1 MKIRI
6 LKPGLLSTIQDMGR
20 RHFLSQGVPLS
31 GAMDS
36 LSARIANKAVGNSDD
51 QAVIEFTYADAAFKA
66 ETDLLIAYAGDGM
79 RLQAGAQILPP
90 ERPLFIP
97 AGTNIQLI
105 HNSGG
110 VHTYLSIAGGW
121 DVPEVLGRR
130 STCLAV
136 SCGGFKGRP
145 LQAGDVLSSND
156 QLSDISERLVE
167 GLKSEQINFTKWS
180 IARQLLL
187 PTDRKVIRV
196 TLAREAD
203 WFEGQSIV
211 DFLSTPYVL
220 SRNSNRMGFRLD
232 GPEIIR
238 TKNDELISTAV
249 TPGTI
254 QVTGNGQMILLMADC
269 QTTGGYPRI
278 AQVALVD
285 LPLCGQLKPGDTI
298 YFKEISRREA
308 EVLYLKRE
316 DELSKLT
323 TALKSIFL

>member
-20 RHFLSQGVPLS
+20 SSFLSQGVPLS

-51 QAVIEFTYADAAFKA
+51 QAVIEFTYADATFKA
-66 ETDLLIAYAGDGM
+66 ETDLLIAYSGDGM
-79 RLQAGAQILPP
+79 RLQCGAQILPA
-90 ERPLFIP
+90 ERPVFIP
-97 AGTNIQLI
+97 AGSNIQLI
-105 HNSGG
+105 HNSIG

-121 DVPEVLGRR
+121 DVPEVLGSR
-130 STCLAV
+130 STCLAA
-136 SCGGFKGRP
+136 SFGGFKGRP
-145 LQAGDVLSSND
+145 LQTDDVLSSNG
-156 QLSDISERLVE
+156 QVSDISVSILR
-167 GLKSEQINFTKWS
+167 GLKNEKINFAKWS

-187 PTDRKVIRV
+187 PSDRKVIRIM
-196 TLAREAD
+196 LGREAD
-203 WFEGQSIV
+203 WFKNESVG
-211 DFLSTPYVL
+211 DFLSAPYQL
-220 SRNSNRMGFRLD
+220 SRNSNRMGFHLE
-232 GPEIIR
+232 GPEIVR
-238 TKNDELISTAV
+238 TKKDELISTAV

-278 AQVALVD
+278 AQVVSVD
-285 LPLCGQLKPGDTI
+285 LPLCSQLKPGDTI

-316 DELSKLT
+316 EDLSKLT

>member
-20 RHFLSQGVPLS
+20 RHYLSQGVPLS

-36 LSARIANKAVGNSDD
+36 LSARIANKAVGNTDD
-51 QAVIEFTYADAAFKA
+51 QAVIEFTYADAGFRA

-79 RLQAGAQILPP
+79 RLQCAAQILPP
-90 ERPLFIP
+90 ERPVFIP
-97 AGTNIQLI
+97 AGTVIQLI
-105 HNSGG
+105 HSSIG

-121 DVPEVLGRR
+121 EIPEVLGSR
-130 STCLAV
+130 STCLAA
-136 SCGGFKGRP
+136 SFGGFKGRS
-145 LQAGDVLSSND
+145 LHAGDILSGIG
-156 QLSDISERLVE
+156 QLSAISASLLRI
-167 GLKSEQINFTKWS
+167 LKNEQINFAKWS
-180 IARQLLL
+180 IPRQLIL
-187 PTDRKVIRV
+187 PANRKVIRV
-196 TLAREAD
+196 TPGTEAD
-203 WFEGQSIV
+203 WFNSQSIV
-211 DFLSTPYVL
+211 DFFLAPYIL
-220 SRNSNRMGFRLD
+220 GRNSNRMGFRLE
-232 GPEIIR
+232 GPEIVR

-254 QVTGNGQMILLMADC
+254 QVTGSGQMILLMADG

-278 AQVALVD
+278 AQVASVD
-285 LPLCGQLKPGDTI
+285 LPLCGQLKPGDTV
-298 YFKEISRREA
+298 YFKEISQREA

>member
-20 RHFLSQGVPLS
+20 RSFLSQGVPLS

-36 LSARIANKAVGNSDD
+36 LSARIANKVVGNTDD
-51 QAVIEFTYADAAFKA
+51 QAVIEFTYADAGFMA

-79 RLQAGAQILPP
+79 RLQAGTQILPP
-90 ERPLFIP
+90 DRPLFIP
-97 AGTNIQLI
+97 AGAVIQLI
-105 HNSGG
+105 HNSIG

-121 DVPEVLGRR
+121 DVPEVLGSR
-130 STCLAV
+130 STCLAA
-136 SCGGFKGRP
+136 SFGGFNGRP
-145 LQAGDVLSSND
+145 LQAEDILNSNE
-156 QLSDISERLVE
+156 QLTDISEALFCK
-167 GLKSEQINFTKWS
+167 LKNEQVNFTKWS
-180 IARQLLL
+180 VPRQLLL
-187 PTDRKVIRV
+187 PSNRKVIRV
-196 TLAREAD
+196 TLGREAD
-203 WFEGQSIV
+203 WFNNQSIV
-211 DFLSTPYVL
+211 DFFSAPYVL
-220 SRNSNRMGFRLD
+220 SRHSNRMGFRLE
-232 GPEIIR
+232 GPEIVR
-238 TKNDELISTAV
+238 TKKDELISTAV

-278 AQVALVD
+278 AQVASVD
-285 LPLCGQLKPGDTI
+285 LPLCGQLKPGDSI
-298 YFKEISRREA
+298 YFNEISRREA